1 MAKTKGGINLNSQK
15 LFDFAIEILILIV
28 IFIMP
33 TIFDRRLGIVFSG
46 TKTTW
51 MRVFG
56 LLILSVWAIKLIVT
70 KKHRFIRTPLDWPVI
85 SFLLGT
91 TIATLTSVHVY
102 TSFVGFYG
110 RYEGLTS
117 WYLFGLFFFVI
128 TNYIKSFD
136 QLKRTFITVT
146 SAATLMAVYSIIQR
160 HELDPYRWGGVVTWQ
175 RVIGTIGQ
183 PNFLAAYMLMAFFM
197 GFALFLLK
205 KNRAEGPINW
215 SEQLVP
221 LGYFF
226 FAQATFVV
234 MIFSLEAHNILLW
247 YFGFTI
253 ITVSALLFAYTYQAL
268 HPLLLNLVI
277 GLALVLN
284 YICILYTQSRGG
296 YMGLFTGASLF
307 AIVAGR
313 HWLLDNWKKVA
324 VLGFVIVVITG
335 ITMSHPKYSPFSRFA
350 SEITTAKVESEEKAE
365 ETEGRRLE
373 LKGAAGSRGETWKSA
388 FHIITDY
395 PFFGIGPEVLKMIFP
410 RYETELFRF
419 KEAFHVKQD
428 RCHNETFDVA
438 VTKGLVTF
446 LIYLWLLFVFFRVGW
461 VKAQTTKDPAVKLLL
476 AGLLAAALAFLVQNQ
491 FSFGVVAITSL
502 FWMIWAMVMVIGED
516 RGEEKETGKEISWM
530 DVPWL
535 PIAGIL
541 LVFIFLVY
549 VSFFSFR
556 GDIWFKAGKV
566 NIQLRRI
573 PQAVANYERSLQV
586 FPYEGGTVSHLGI
599 AYLNL
604 SRNQAERVEHL
615 NKAIETLKYG
625 NQIDAYNADNYYMLS
640 KIYFMMFKMGDVKA
654 LSEAQNNAEIA
665 IKIDP
670 YYAEV
675 YFMMGLIMESQDKLS
690 EAAEYFEQA
699 FFINPNLTQPMASL
713 ENLNRRRGKPEETLK
728 VFEGA
733 RIKYADNLVILE
745 RVARLYIERGKLDEA
760 LAVCQDMLD
769 LNPKANNA
777 YILRAEIYMKRG
789 ALDKAFSDLQQVILS
804 DPKNVTVHN
813 GLGRVYLLRGDRQRA
828 AKEFEQAL
836 ILDPNNAY
844 AKKMLRNLK

>member
-1 MAKTKGGINLNSQK
+1 MAKAKAGISLNSHK
-15 LFDFAIEILILIV
+15 IFDFAVEILILVV
-28 IFIMP
+28 IFILP

-46 TKTTW
+46 TKTAW
-51 MRVFG
+51 MRLFG

-70 KKHRFIRTPLDWPVI
+70 KKHRFIRTPLDWPVV

-136 QLKRTFITVT
+136 QLKRIFVAVM

-197 GFALFLLK
+197 GLALFILK
-205 KNRAEGPINW
+205 KDQTKGPINW

-234 MIFSLEAHNILLW
+234 MIYSLEAHNVLLW

-253 ITVSALLFAYTYQAL
+253 ITVSALLFSFTYQAL
-268 HPLLLNLVI
+268 YPLILNLVI

-313 HWLLDNWKKVA
+313 HWLLDNWKKIA
-324 VLGFVIVVITG
+324 VLGIVIVAITG
-335 ITMSHPKYSPFSRFA
+335 ITMTHPKYSPFARFA
-350 SEITTAKVESEEKAE
+350 SEITTEKVEAVENSE
-365 ETEGRRLE
+365 RRLE

-388 FHIITDY
+388 FGIIADN
-395 PFFGIGPEVLKMIFP
+395 PLFGIGPEVLKMIFP

-446 LIYLWLLFVFFRVGW
+446 LIYLWLLFMFFRVGW
-461 VKAQTTKDPAVKLLL
+461 FKARTTKDPAVRLLL
-476 AGLLAAALAFLVQNQ
+476 AGLLAAALAFLIQNQ

-502 FWMIWAMVMVIGED
+502 FWMIWALVMVIGED
-516 RGEEKETGKEISWM
+516 RGEEKDAGKEISWM

-535 PIAGIL
+535 PIAGVL
-541 LVFIFLVY
+541 LVFIILAY

-556 GDIWFKAGKV
+556 GDIWFKSGKV
-566 NIQLRRI
+566 NSQLGRI
-573 PQAVANYERSLQV
+573 PQAVANYERSLRI

-599 AYLNL
+599 AYLNS
-604 SRNQAERVEHL
+604 SRSQAERIQSL
-615 NKAIETLKYG
+615 KKAIEILRYG

-640 KIYFMMFKMGDVKA
+640 KIYFMLFKMGDVKA
-654 LSEAQNNAEIA
+654 LSEAERNAEIA

-675 YFMMGLIMESQDKLS
+675 YFMRGMIKENQGKLDG
-690 EAAEYFEQA
+690 AAGYYERA

-713 ENLNRRRGKPEETLK
+713 EILNRRRGKPEETLK
-728 VFEGA
+728 VFEVA
-733 RIKYADNLVILE
+733 RAKYADNLVILE
-745 RVARLYIERGKLDEA
+745 RVARLYIERGRLSEA
-760 LAVCQDMLD
+760 LGVCEDMLD

-777 YILRAEIYMKRG
+777 YILRAEVYIKQG
-789 ALDKAFSDLQQVILS
+789 KLDKAFSDLQQVILA
-804 DPKNVTVHN
+804 DPKNVIAHN
-813 GLGRVYLLRGDRQRA
+813 GLGKVYLLRGDRQRA
-828 AKEFEQAL
+828 AKEFEQVL

-844 AKKMLRNLK
+844 AKQMLGKLR